1 MRLAKIKNKYLFKGD
16 KPEGTH
22 TYAVYY
28 DKPSKRYRAV
38 ALTHLYVKD
47 DKRFKQV
54 KKGNIRIEKFKEFD
68 VPLGV
73 KNYYYD
79 KTTTGRK
86 IDLSDKNNVIK
97 TEKRY
102 LSKSQSERIKK
113 FAKYDCNSDKYKKK
127 SRR

>member
-28 DKPSKRYRAV
+28 DNPSKRYRAV

-68 VPLGV
+68 VPSGV
-73 KNYYYD
+73 QNYYYD
-79 KTTTGRK
+79 TTTTGRK
-86 IDLSDKNNVIK
+86 IDLSDKSNVIK

-102 LSKSQSERIKK
+102 LSKKQSERIKK
-113 FAKYDCNSDKYKKK
+113 FATKKYSNKKN

>member
-1 MRLAKIKNKYLFKGD
+1 MRLAKIKNKYLFKGY

-47 DKRFKQV
+47 DKRFQQV
-54 KKGNIRIEKFKEFD
+54 KKGNIRIDKFKEFD
-68 VPLGV
+68 VPSGV
-73 KNYYYD
+73 QNYYYD
-79 KTTTGRK
+79 TTTTGGK

-113 FAKYDCNSDKYKKK
+113 FATNKYSDKKN

>member
-28 DKPSKRYRAV
+28 HRPTKRYRAV
-38 ALTHLYVKD
+38 SLTHLYVKD

-68 VPLGV
+68 VPSGV
-73 KNYYYD
+73 QNYYYD
-79 KTTTGRK
+79 KTVSGGK
-86 IDLSDKNNVIK
+86 IDLEDKNAVISV
-97 TEKRY
+97 EKRY
-102 LSKSQSERIKK
+102 LSKSQGDRIKN
-113 FAKYDCNSDKYKKK
+113 FAKFDYNSVKYKKK